1 MEFELERTQLDRFD
15 ALLDTTL
22 HQEETLEM
30 IVPDACPDILRI
42 VETDG
47 RVLLRSKEAHDG
59 RAELAGTF
67 KAAILYL
74 PDGESGVRHLD
85 VTIPF
90 ACSTENREIRP
101 DCVITAT
108 ARLSKADTRAV
119 NPRKVLVR
127 VEATVDIQV
136 FAPRQDQLCSHVLDG
151 TEGGIQQRIQ
161 TEDVCLIAGV
171 QEKPFPFSDEVTI
184 SAGRPAAAELLK
196 NRITLE
202 CGESKIIGN
211 KLIFK
216 GSARISVLYRGEDD
230 APHTVESDLPFSQI
244 MEVSGVTEDA
254 GCNLSLALTGAEC
267 ELSEEGDGRTITVR
281 VEALAQAVI
290 QERRTLAV
298 LTDAYSVDHSLHGEW
313 EESVL
318 DILVEQGVR
327 NQNIRELWETT
338 EEIREILES
347 QLRIGEIAQTR
358 EESQHTFTAL
368 IELELLYLNE
378 NEELCSTS
386 HSFHVPCGIE
396 SVNERLCSCRCQQMG
411 DLFVTPAAGGLEA
424 RFSLDFAYQ
433 IFSKKSI
440 SSLSELYPVE
450 AAEGEGERPSLIL
463 RMLEQGEALWDVA
476 KAYGTTINDIIS
488 VNELSDESAAA
499 GKLLLIPRRR

>member
-90 ACSTENREIRP
+90 ACSMENREIRP

-136 FAPRQDQLCSHVLDG
+136 FAPRQDQLCSRVLDS

-161 TEDVCLIAGV
+161 TEDICLIAGV

-254 GCNLSLALTGAEC
+254 GCNLSLALTRAEC

-290 QERRTLAV
+290 QERRTLTV

-313 EESVL
+313 EESAF
-318 DILVEQGVR
+318 G
-327 NQNIRELWETT
+327 
-338 EEIREILES
+338 
-347 QLRIGEIAQTR
+347 
-358 EESQHTFTAL
+358 
-368 IELELLYLNE
+368 
-378 NEELCSTS
+378 
-386 HSFHVPCGIE
+386 
-396 SVNERLCSCRCQQMG
+396 
-411 DLFVTPAAGGLEA
+411 A
-424 RFSLDFAYQ
+424 RRTQ
-433 IFSKKSI
+433 P
-440 SSLSELYPVE
+440 EYP
-450 AAEGEGERPSLIL
+450 
-463 RMLEQGEALWDVA
+463 
-476 KAYGTTINDIIS
+476 
-488 VNELSDESAAA
+488 
-499 GKLLLIPRRR
+499 